1 MNYPN
6 LIFFYRDQGGAA
18 SRETVF
24 GTTSWDEVADPE
36 QKVPI
41 KVRFAH
47 DTGHLFATMIDGSV
61 TLVGTVV
68 GDDYA
73 DVAELLSWFQER
85 DGTWP
90 SRSLQDLQ
98 ARVVEVNGRYAFQ
111 TLRRSLPKAGP
122 GAVCVDCGRR
132 AHRVYLGE
140 PICDDCLCQRLGGP

>member
-1 MNYPN
+1 MIYPH
-6 LIFFYRDQGGAA
+6 LILFYSAQGGAA

-24 GTTSWDEVADPE
+24 GTSSWDEAADPTR
-36 QKVPI
+36 QFPLQ
-41 KVRFAH
+41 VRFAH
-47 DTGHLFATMIDGSV
+47 DTGHLFAVAGDGSV
-61 TLVGTVV
+61 AFLGTVI
-68 GDDYA
+68 GDDDA

-122 GAVCVDCGRR
+122 GALCVDCGKR
-132 AHRVYLGE
+132 AHRVCRGKAL
-140 PICDDCLCQRLGGP
+140 CDDCLCRRKGGP